1 MLTNTAVT
9 TSPVISTLTTA
20 ISMLFL
26 LKRLLV
32 DFELLS
38 EACAFNKLGITEGSS
53 IFSHA

>member
-32 DFELLS
+32 DFALLS
-38 EACAFNKLGITEGSS
+38 EACAFNEIGIRGGL
-53 IFSHA
+53 